1 MHYSTPSLKFVMVGV
16 AAPNSRYEIMDAGS
30 KWGTFVKASRCRWK
44 LGWETVGFSR
54 VFHFVVC
61 FAPGYIEL

>member
-1 MHYSTPSLKFVMVGV
+1 VGNLCEGEPLSLEVG
-16 AAPNSRYEIMDAGS
+16 
-30 KWGTFVKASRCRWK
+30 
-44 LGWETVGFSR
+44 LGKVDQFPRETVGFSR